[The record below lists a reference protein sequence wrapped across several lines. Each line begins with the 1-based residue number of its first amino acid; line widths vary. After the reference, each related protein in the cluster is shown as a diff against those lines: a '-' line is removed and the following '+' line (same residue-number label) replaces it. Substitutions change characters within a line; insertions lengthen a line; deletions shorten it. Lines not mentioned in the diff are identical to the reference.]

1 VTPARVALAAILA
14 GGLAVRL
21 YGLRHGLPFIH
32 HSDESQHFTNVAVE
46 MFDGD
51 YNPHYFQNPS
61 AFTYL
66 VHLALR
72 VQFGGEEIVREY
84 ARDPSAIYET
94 ARLVAVALCM
104 LGVAAVYA
112 VGRRLWGAM
121 EGLVAAAVLAFAF
134 LPVAY
139 SRYALTDVGVLLPVA
154 VTIYGIVRIHED
166 GARRYFVIAG
176 LGLGFT
182 IGFKYTAGL
191 ILVPLLVAVAL
202 RARQERD
209 PVPEMLAGAVVVVVA
224 AVAAFLLTTPYFL
237 LDLGEAIDQLQDQR
251 EVASDAKI
259 GQASENP
266 YGFYVS
272 SLTWALGWGAALAAL
287 AGFLWQLRRDRTR
300 ALLLGLF
307 PVLLYIYLGTDAE
320 RYFARWLLPAYPI
333 LALFAGV
340 AVAGVARSVSRAPRV
355 QAAVLAALALALVAQ
370 PLVADLRTGALL
382 RKDDTREIAREY
394 MLERLPAG
402 TRMVVEPS
410 IRRAYDL
417 PLLGVLHREG
427 DPRFRKRFGAPPKVK
442 RDDLPAPGR
451 TTRFIEDLEP
461 GRIDRYRAAGH
472 CVVVTYEWTRERAR
486 ISGLDE
492 GVAYFDRLEREST
505 VIFRADPYDD
515 GEGPVEFDFDQSTH
529 LYHPPEF
536 ERPGP
541 EVVIYRLDRCGGEG
555 PTSTAAG

>member
-1 VTPARVALAAILA
+1 MTPARVALAAILA
-14 GGLAVRL
+14 GGLVVRL
-21 YGLRHGLPFIH
+21 YGIRHGLPFVH
-32 HSDESQHFTNVAVE
+32 HSDESQHFTSLAVE
-46 MFDGD
+46 MFEGD

-72 VQFGGEEIVREY
+72 LQFGAGEIADEY
-84 ARDPSAIYET
+84 ARDPSAMYET
-94 ARLVAVALCM
+94 GRLMAVALCM
-104 LGVAAVYA
+104 LGVAATYA

-121 EGLVAAAVLAFAF
+121 EGLVAAAILAFAF

-154 VTIYGIVRIHED
+154 VTVYGIVRVHED
-166 GARRYFVIAG
+166 GARRYFLIAG

-191 ILVPLLVAVAL
+191 LLVPLLVAVAL
-202 RARQERD
+202 RARRERD
-209 PVPEMLAGAVVVVVA
+209 PLPEMLLGTIVVTGA

-237 LDLGEAIDQLQDQR
+237 LDMGEAIDQLQDQR
-251 EVASDAKI
+251 EVAGDEKV
-259 GQASENP
+259 GQAGSNP

-287 AGFLWQLRRDRTR
+287 AGLVWQLRRDRTR
-300 ALLLGLF
+300 ALLLAVF
-307 PVLLYIYLGTDAE
+307 PILLYLYLGGDAT

-333 LALFAGV
+333 LALLAGV
-340 AVAGVARSVSRAPRV
+340 AVAGVARAVSRDPRV
-355 QAAVLAALALALVAQ
+355 QAGALAALIVAVVAQ

-382 RKDDTREIAREY
+382 RNDDTREIARRF
-394 MLERLPAG
+394 MLEQLPSG
-402 TRMVVEPS
+402 TRMVVDPA
-410 IRRAYDL
+410 IRKAYDL
-417 PLLGVLHREG
+417 PLLGILPREG
-427 DPRFRKRFGAPPKVK
+427 EPRFRTGFGAPPKP
-442 RDDLPAPGR
+442 RLTDRPAPGR

-461 GRIDRYRAAGH
+461 ERIDRYRAAGY
-472 CVVVTYEWTRERAR
+472 CVVVTYDWMRERAR

-492 GVAYFDRLEREST
+492 GVAYFDRLEREAT
-505 VIFRADPYDD
+505 VIFRADPYDE

-529 LYHPPEF
+529 LYHPAEF

-541 EVVIYRLDRCGGEG
+541 EVVIYKLDRCG
-555 PTSTAAG
+555 AR

>member
-1 VTPARVALAAILA
+1 MTPARVALAAILA

-21 YGLRHGLPFIH
+21 YGLSHGLPFVH
-32 HSDESQHFTNVAVE
+32 HSDESQHFTSVAVE
-46 MFDGD
+46 MFEGD

-66 VHLALR
+66 VHAALR
-72 VQFGGEEIVREY
+72 LQFGADDIAREY
-84 ARDPSAIYET
+84 ASDPTAIYRT
-94 ARLVAVALCM
+94 GRVVAVALCM

-121 EGLVAAAVLAFAF
+121 EGLVAAAILAFAF

-154 VTIYGIVRIHED
+154 VTVYGIVRIHED
-166 GARRYFVIAG
+166 GARRYFLIAG

-191 ILVPLLVAVAL
+191 LLVPLLIAVAL
-202 RARQERD
+202 RARRERD
-209 PVPEMLAGAVVVVVA
+209 PLPEMLAGAVVVAGAAVVA
-224 AVAAFLLTTPYFL
+224 FLVTTPYFL
-237 LDLGEAIDQLQDQR
+237 FDMGEALDQLQDQR
-251 EVASDAKI
+251 EVAGDSKV

-272 SLTWALGWGAALAAL
+272 SLTWALGWGAAIAAL
-287 AGFLWQLRRDRTR
+287 VGFVWQLRLDRGR
-300 ALLLGLF
+300 ALLLAVF
-307 PVLLYIYLGTDAE
+307 PVLLYVYLGGDAE

-333 LALFAGV
+333 LALLAGV
-340 AVAGVARSVSRAPRV
+340 AVAGIARSVSRDPRL
-355 QAAVLAALALALVAQ
+355 QAGALAALIVAIVAQ

-382 RKDDTREIAREY
+382 RRDDTREITRNY
-394 MLERLPAG
+394 MLEELPAG
-402 TRMVVEPS
+402 TRMVVDPT

-417 PLLGVLHREG
+417 PQLGILPREG
-427 DPRFRKRFGAPPKVK
+427 EPRFRKAFGAPPKP
-442 RDDLPAPGR
+442 RLTNRPAPGR

-461 GRIDRYRAAGH
+461 GRIDRYRASGH
-472 CVVVTYEWTRERAR
+472 CIVITYDWTRERAR
-486 ISGLDE
+486 ISGFDE

-505 VIFRADPYDD
+505 PIFRADPYDD

-536 ERPGP
+536 ERSGP
-541 EVVIYRLDRCGGEG
+541 EVVVYRLDRCG
-555 PTSTAAG
+555 

>member
-21 YGLRHGLPFIH
+21 YGLGHGLPFIH

-66 VHLALR
+66 VHMALR
-72 VQFGGEEIVREY
+72 FQFGADEIVREY
-84 ARDPSAIYET
+84 LSDPSTMYET
-94 ARLVAVALCM
+94 ARVVATVLCM
-104 LGVAAVYA
+104 LGVAAVHA
-112 VGRRLWGAM
+112 VGSRLWGTM
-121 EGLVAAAVLAFAF
+121 EGLVAAAILAFAF

-139 SRYALTDVGVLLPVA
+139 SRYALTDVGVLAPVA
-154 VTIYGIVRIHED
+154 VTVYAIVRIHED

-176 LGLGFT
+176 LGLGLT

-191 ILVPLLVAVAL
+191 LIVPLLAAVAL
-202 RARQERD
+202 RARRERD
-209 PVPEMLAGAVVVVVA
+209 PLPEMAAGTLVVVGV
-224 AVAAFLLTTPYFL
+224 AVAAFFVTTPYFL
-237 LDLGEAIDQLQDQR
+237 LDMGEAIDQLRDQR
-251 EVASDAKI
+251 DVAGDSKI

-272 SLTWALGWGAALAAL
+272 SMTWALGWGAAVAAL
-287 AGFLWQLRRDRTR
+287 WGLVWQLRRDRVR
-300 ALLLGLF
+300 ALLLAVF
-307 PVLLYIYLGTDAE
+307 PVLLFLYLGSDAE
-320 RYFARWLLPAYPI
+320 RYFARWLMPAYPI
-333 LALFAGV
+333 LALLAGV
-340 AVAGVARSVSRAPRV
+340 AVAGIARSVSREPRI
-355 QAAVLAALALALVAQ
+355 QAAVLAALILALVAQ

-382 RKDDTREIAREY
+382 RRDDTREIARRY
-394 MLERLPAG
+394 MLEELPAG
-402 TRMVVEPS
+402 TRMVVEPT

-417 PLLGVLHREG
+417 PLLGILPRDG
-427 DPRFRKRFGAPPKVK
+427 DPRFRTAFGAPPKV
-442 RDDLPAPGR
+442 RLTDRPAPGR

-472 CVVVTYEWTRERAR
+472 CVVVTYDWTRERAR
-486 ISGLDE
+486 ISGIED

-529 LYHPPEF
+529 LYHPSEF

-541 EVVIYRLDRCGGEG
+541 EVVIYRLKRCGGEG
-555 PTSTAAG
+555 KTTAG